1 MAKTQLLKEAIQLQ
15 RQVGRELREQ
25 VPDAWMELSLTIAQ
39 LKSLVFIAREE
50 STNFRQLA
58 TALEVTP
65 ACVTGIIERLVEQG
79 LVSRT
84 ENPEDR
90 RMLLLRVTG
99 KGQKLLTGLREKQ
112 ISRISEIMEHLSHDD
127 LAALVKGLSAL
138 HEACRRYR
146 SPAAGEA

>member
-1 MAKTQLLKEAIQLQ
+1 MAKTQLVKEAIQLQ
-15 RQVGRELREQ
+15 QQVSRELREQ

-50 STNFRQLA
+50 NPNFRQLA
-58 TALEVTP
+58 AALDVTP
-65 ACVTGIIERLVEQG
+65 ACVTGIIERLVEQE

-90 RMLLLRVTG
+90 RMLLLRVTD

-112 ISRISEIMEHLSHDD
+112 ISRISDIMENLNEDD

-138 HEACRRYR
+138 HQACRRSR
-146 SPAAGEA
+146 SRGAAEA